1 VKKSPKC
8 SQAHFCQKNTYST
21 YTLEKV
27 APKMWAT
34 YIIFQKLPKVRK
46 FAQPGHLVWKQKAFF
61 FIFKKVIFSPLYRT
75 WQLSLNI
82 CLAIR
87 VTILRKAPFS
97 ARLFLHFKQFF

>member
-61 FIFKKVIFSPLYRT
+61 FISKNPFFAALP
-75 WQLSLNI
+75 N
-82 CLAIR
+82 LAI
-87 VTILRKAPFS
+87 VSKYLLSNKSHYFAKGALFCPPFPT
-97 ARLFLHFKQFF
+97 F